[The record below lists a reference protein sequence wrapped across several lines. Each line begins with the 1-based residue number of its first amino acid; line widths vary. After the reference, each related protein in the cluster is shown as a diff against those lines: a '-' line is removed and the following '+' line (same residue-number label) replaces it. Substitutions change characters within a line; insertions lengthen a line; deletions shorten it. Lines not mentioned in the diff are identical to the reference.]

1 MVKGKKSE
9 EFAADDPA
17 LFDAALGPTGN
28 LRAPAVRMGK
38 RWLVGFQDEAWAEQ
52 LGQPKR

>member
-1 MVKGKKSE
+1 MKGKKSE